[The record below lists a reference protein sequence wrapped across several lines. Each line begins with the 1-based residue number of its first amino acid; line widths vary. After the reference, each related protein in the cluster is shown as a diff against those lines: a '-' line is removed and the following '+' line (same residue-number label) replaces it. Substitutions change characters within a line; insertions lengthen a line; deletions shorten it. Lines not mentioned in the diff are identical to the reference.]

1 MKQHRGNAKN
11 MASTHSTIYLFSMRN
26 LELNYDLP
34 AEFKPFTKVNSQPT
48 GGQNFCFTKKKCQ
61 LQSKILQR
69 SFATIFQKTPI
80 NPSNVQKT
88 QLAYKKAP
96 KTTTN
101 S

>member
-48 GGQNFCFTKKKCQ
+48 GGQNFCFTKKKMPAPIENSSTVICNNF
-61 LQSKILQR
+61 SK
-69 SFATIFQKTPI
+69 
-80 NPSNVQKT
+80 NPN
-88 QLAYKKAP
+88 
-96 KTTTN
+96 
-101 S
+101 